1 MNKTKQVIIQL
12 LKHSMCR
19 IETKI
24 LNEACTPVVFFSSN
38 YLCHKL
44 SRWTRLLPEAN
55 ISFKDTAPLSTCRCL
70 VSSLYRAPAAEMEG
84 SLQLT
89 DFRTLRRSSSVGNLD
104 NCEYLHEACLH
115 QSDFTVLCICNVFHQ
130 LPFFLTVNV

>member
-1 MNKTKQVIIQL
+1 
-12 LKHSMCR
+12 MCR

-55 ISFKDTAPLSTCRCL
+55 ISFKDTAPLSSCRCL
-70 VSSLYRAPAAEMEG
+70 VSLCIAHLLLRWRTVYSWPTSGRSGAPAASGTWTIVSTCMKLACI
-84 SLQLT
+84 SLILQFYVFVTSFISYHFFWQLT
-89 DFRTLRRSSSVGNLD
+89 CKKY
-104 NCEYLHEACLH
+104 NCKK
-115 QSDFTVLCICNVFHQ
+115 
-130 LPFFLTVNV
+130 

>member
-1 MNKTKQVIIQL
+1 MSNWN
-12 LKHSMCR
+12 
-19 IETKI
+19 TKI

-84 SLQLT
+84 SVQLT

-104 NCEYLHEACLH
+104 NCEYLKLACISLIL
-115 QSDFTVLCICNVFHQ
+115 QFYVFVTSFISYHFFWQ
-130 LPFFLTVNV
+130 LTCKKYNCKK